1 MDADRESRTLARHKF
16 YILLFLPSATE
27 VNLQD
32 YALKFSAFEV

>member
-1 MDADRESRTLARHKF
+1 MRTGNRAPLPAINF